1 MLYNMAQPQTAVKHH
16 TTTHCLLPGWIGVRI
31 GRVGVEK
38 CWVQIKTVQQVKQKP
53 HTSAKRRKEFFHPF
67 PQTRC
72 SVSSRKA
79 GPHHT

>member
-38 CWVQIKTVQQVKQKP
+38 MLGSDKDSSTGK
-53 HTSAKRRKEFFHPF
+53 AKATHISKEKEGILSPLPTDKVFS
-67 PQTRC
+67 QL
-72 SVSSRKA
+72 
-79 GPHHT
+79 